1 MVVQPRR
8 SHRVSRWTHLLL
20 VGLALLLPCAV
31 ARGADR
37 ERPDGEGRARAEG
50 DRKEGDRKEGDRKE
64 GDRKEG
70 DRKEGDRKEGDRKE
84 GDRKEGDRKKGDR
97 KEGDRKEGDR
107 KEGGEVEKP
116 RMRVFGGEITKADG
130 KSVTVLRRGDSG
142 ESSQTFAI
150 TRIHRFSCKRTN
162 WKSSAKAKE
171 VKRRSVPS
179 WKRARRLI
187 CNLASESRS
196 GPWRI
201 TRQ

>member
-84 GDRKEGDRKKGDR
+84 GDRKEG
-97 KEGDRKEGDR
+97 
-107 KEGGEVEKP
+107 GEVEKP

-150 TRIHRFSCKRTN
+150 TKDTQILLQTDKLEVVGQGEGGEAKKRPVMEKGSPADLQPGKRVTVGTMADN
-162 WKSSAKAKE
+162 TA
-171 VKRRSVPS
+171 VKIVVLPAPKPRKGGEGR
-179 WKRARRLI
+179 
-187 CNLASESRS
+187 
-196 GPWRI
+196 G
-201 TRQ
+201 